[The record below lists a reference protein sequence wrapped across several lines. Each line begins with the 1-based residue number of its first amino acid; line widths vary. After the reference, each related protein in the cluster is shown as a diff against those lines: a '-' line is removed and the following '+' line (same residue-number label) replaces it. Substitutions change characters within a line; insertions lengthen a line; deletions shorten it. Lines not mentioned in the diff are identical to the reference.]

1 MANDI
6 NKEDPHYKGEYGSI
20 YEVNRK
26 FPTGGVAGDFVV
38 IEGWAHYWN
47 ADRGTWCVNA
57 ERDSYWDELIT
68 NIIEKFKL
76 VRGATYMGVA
86 SLNTEPAKAIGA
98 KMYYFATVA
107 GTYKNFDNLVVP
119 QGINVLYSEN
129 GSSWVNTT
137 LLEVAQ
143 ELGVN
148 TNKVVSQKTLNDA
161 LYLKANQSSVN
172 EALAKKAD
180 NKRVDDEL
188 AKKFDK
194 ESVVQESGEAEA
206 KVMSQKAVSDKLSEL
221 AYATASD
228 FLLPTTE
235 INLINSIAITDKEEN
250 KYITL
255 DGSLSENT
263 LLDIYYYTNPNK
275 HTIENKPKYVS
286 VYLSN
291 NSLTMDSY
299 MIAIYNEKGELVKGY
314 FKLASSITNIFML
327 PSEYTIKIMVY
338 KKDTKAQ
345 LLVADSYIVK
355 RIPSL
360 VQTWGDSESKIISQK
375 LSTYGMSSYLLPTTS
390 GISDNIE
397 DIKSSSLIETGYI
410 ALDGSIKSNSILKI
424 YSYKNPNIHTTNNN
438 PKYVR
443 VNIGIN
449 NLTADQF
456 AVAIYNSKNELVKGF
471 LNIGTNIDNIFM
483 LPAEFTIKVATFPR
497 DTTCIIQAG
506 DSVKKVEIPIRVQTW
521 GDSITDADKY
531 QDEIAN
537 VLGINRNNVKNFGIS
552 SDFSMHVANRFKS
565 YFTEKET
572 SNVFIGN
579 AIKRPNSI
587 SEVPSYDDRMK
598 ELNNSFFV
606 IWIGTNNLIN
616 YRKNK
621 RSPEFT
627 TQSSEFMKLCPQFNE
642 KYDVLYS
649 KSYISMIFDD
659 IRTMVS
665 LIPHSNFIIIGGHA
679 SYTEDDKS
687 QQDMIKLNNL
697 LLKAYPRNYV
707 DIETLLIINS
717 EIEYSLTKSFV
728 KPEIDGTVLITLDS
742 LKNLNS
748 NSYLAIGT
756 RDYYDLYKIVSLD
769 SENIRVSA
777 KLVSSNTGLNA
788 GDTIYDSYNLV
799 SDLGRDSVSIKTKV
813 YNYND
818 ILRYNYNENPWTIG
832 MDVHF
837 TNEGYK
843 LIGKLIADEILK
855 IYNKRLEL

>member
-1 MANDI
+1 MATI
-6 NKEDPHYKGEYGSI
+6 NEIKQQAAAVKNATQVGENTA
-20 YEVNRK
+20 VRV
-26 FPTGGVAGDFVV
+26 GG
-38 IEGWAHYWN
+38 
-47 ADRGTWCVNA
+47 
-57 ERDSYWDELIT
+57 
-68 NIIEKFKL
+68 
-76 VRGATYMGVA
+76 
-86 SLNTEPAKAIGA
+86 
-98 KMYYFATVA
+98 
-107 GTYKNFDNLVVP
+107 
-119 QGINVLYSEN
+119 
-129 GSSWVNTT
+129 
-137 LLEVAQ
+137 
-143 ELGVN
+143 
-148 TNKVVSQKTLNDA
+148 
-161 LYLKANQSSVN
+161 
-172 EALAKKAD
+172 ALAGLAD
-180 NKRVDDEL
+180 IVDQQD
-188 AKKFDK
+188 
-194 ESVVQESGEAEA
+194 S
-206 KVMSQKAVSDKLSEL
+206 KLSDL
-221 AYATASD
+221 AYATARD

-235 INLINSIAITDKEEN
+235 INLINSIAITDKEES

-255 DGSLSENT
+255 DGSLAENT

-275 HTIENKPKYVS
+275 HTKENKPKYVS

-314 FKLASSITNIFML
+314 FKLASNITNIFML
-327 PSEYTIKIMVY
+327 PSEYTIKITVY
-338 KKDTKAQ
+338 KVDTKAR
-345 LLVADSYIVK
+345 LFVADSYTVK
-355 RIPSL
+355 NITST
-360 VQTWGDSESKIISQK
+360 VQTWGDSDDKVVSQK

-390 GISDNIE
+390 VISDNIE
-397 DIKSSSLIETGYI
+397 DIKATVTPETGYI
-410 ALDGSIKSNSILKI
+410 ALDGSIKSNSFLKI

-438 PKYVR
+438 PKYIR

-449 NLTADQF
+449 NLTVDQF
-456 AVAIYNSKNELVKGF
+456 VVAIYNSKNELVKGF
-471 LNIGTNIDNIFM
+471 LNIGTNIDNIFL
-483 LPAEFTIKVATFPR
+483 LPAEFTIKVATFPK

-506 DSVKKVEIPIRVQTW
+506 DSVKKVEIPTLVQTW

-616 YRKNK
+616 YRKNG

-627 TQSSEFMKLCPQFNE
+627 TQSPEFMKLCPQFNE

-665 LIPHSNFIIIGGHA
+665 LIPHSNFIIIGGHGA
-679 SYTEDDKS
+679 FSEDNKA

-728 KPEIDGTVLITLDS
+728 KPETDGTVLITLDR

-777 KLVSSNTGLNA
+777 KLISSNTGLNA
-788 GDTIYDSYNLV
+788 GDTVYDSYNLV

-855 IYNKRLEL
+855 IYN

>member
-1 MANDI
+1 MSDRVQFRRDTKARWEEVNPVLMEGEIGLEIDTNNI
-6 NKEDPHYKGEYGSI
+6 KMGDGVHAWNELEYG
-20 YEVNRK
+20 V
-26 FPTGGVAGDFVV
+26 G
-38 IEGWAHYWN
+38 IEN
-47 ADRGTWCVNA
+47 
-57 ERDSYWDELIT
+57 IT
-68 NIIEKFKL
+68 SEFGNSENLATSKKL
-76 VRGATYMGVA
+76 VT
-86 SLNTEPAKAIGA
+86 
-98 KMYYFATVA
+98 F
-107 GTYKNFDNLVVP
+107 
-119 QGINVLYSEN
+119 GI
-129 GSSWVNTT
+129 
-137 LLEVAQ
+137 
-143 ELGVN
+143 
-148 TNKVVSQKTLNDA
+148 
-161 LYLKANQSSVN
+161 
-172 EALAKKAD
+172 
-180 NKRVDDEL
+180 
-188 AKKFDK
+188 
-194 ESVVQESGEAEA
+194 
-206 KVMSQKAVSDKLSEL
+206 
-221 AYATASD
+221 ASD

-235 INLINSIAITDKEEN
+235 INLINPIAITDKE
-250 KYITL
+250 KSKFITL
-255 DGSLSENT
+255 DGNLAENGM
-263 LLDIYYYTNPNK
+263 LDIYYYTNPNK
-275 HTIENKPKYVS
+275 HTKENKPKYVS

-314 FKLASSITNIFML
+314 FKLASNITNIFML
-327 PSEYTIKIMVY
+327 PSEYTIKITVY
-338 KKDTKAQ
+338 KVDTKAR
-345 LLVADSYIVK
+345 LFVADSYTVK
-355 RIPSL
+355 NITST
-360 VQTWGDSESKIISQK
+360 VQTWGDSADKVVSQK

-390 GISDNIE
+390 RISDNIK
-397 DIKSSSLIETGYI
+397 DIKATVTPETGYI
-410 ALDGSIKSNSILKI
+410 ALDGSIKSNSFLKI

-438 PKYVR
+438 PKYIR

-449 NLTADQF
+449 NLTTDQF

-471 LNIGTNIDNIFM
+471 LNIGTNINNIFL
-483 LPAEFTIKVATFPR
+483 LPAEFTIKVATFPK

-506 DSVKKVEIPIRVQTW
+506 DSVKKVEIPTLVQTW

-565 YFTEKET
+565 YFTEKGT

-606 IWIGTNNLIN
+606 IWIGTNNLLN
-616 YRKNK
+616 YHRNR
-621 RSPEFT
+621 RSPEYT
-627 TQSSEFMKLCPQFNE
+627 TQSAEFMKLCPQFNE

-649 KSYISMIFDD
+649 KSYVSMIYDD

-665 LIPHSNFIIIGGHA
+665 LIPHSNFIIISGHA
-679 SYTEDDKS
+679 SYTEEDKS

-728 KPEIDGTVLITLDS
+728 KPETDGTVLITLDS

-777 KLVSSNTGLNA
+777 KLISSNTGLNA
-788 GDTIYDSYNLV
+788 GDTVYDSYNLV

-855 IYNKRLEL
+855 IYNKL